1 MKLKLASSAPDAITS
16 ALRTLEC
23 ETEALDALYAALQD
37 GLSAS
42 FRETVEEIFKST
54 GRVICAG
61 MGKSGHVARKL
72 AATLASTGTPAYFVH
87 PAEAGH
93 GDLGMIRSEDV
104 VIALSWSGETAELKP
119 LIDFAKRFGV
129 LLIAITAEA
138 GSTLAQAADITL
150 TLPKVAEACPNGLA
164 PTSSTLMQMALGDSL
179 SIALLER
186 RGFSAQEFR
195 IFHPGGR
202 LGAGLKH
209 LRDVMHKGK
218 KLPVVKKGT
227 ALKNAILVM
236 TEGRMGCA
244 LVVEKDGTLAGIV
257 TDGDLRRA
265 FEKGRFESSV
275 DDVMTVKPKTLS
287 QDAITTEALN
297 VMNGANITVLPVTD
311 AEDKLVGLVH
321 LHDLL
326 RLGVA

>member
-23 ETEALDALYAALQD
+23 ETQALDALYATLQD
-37 GLSAS
+37 GLSAP

-54 GRVICAG
+54 GRVIVAG

-72 AATLASTGTPAYFVH
+72 ASTLASTGTPAYFVH

-129 LLIAITAEA
+129 LLIAITAENT
-138 GSTLAQAADITL
+138 STLAQAADITL

-227 ALKNAILVM
+227 ALKPAILVM

-244 LVVEKDGTLAGIV
+244 LVVEKDGQLAGII

-265 FEKGRFESSV
+265 FEKGRLESSV
-275 DDVMTVKPKTLS
+275 EEIMTVKPKTLS

-311 AEDKLVGLVH
+311 AEEKLVGLVH

>member
-37 GLSAS
+37 GLSAP
-42 FRETVEEIFKST
+42 FRETVEEIFKSP
-54 GRVICAG
+54 GRVIVAG

-119 LIDFAKRFGV
+119 LIDYAKRFGV
-129 LLIAITAEA
+129 LLIAFTAEA

-164 PTSSTLMQMALGDSL
+164 PTSSTLMQMALGDGL
-179 SIALLER
+179 AIALLER
-186 RGFSAQEFR
+186 RGFSAQDFR

-202 LGAGLKH
+202 LGAGLKY

-218 KLPVVKKGT
+218 KLPIVKKGV

-244 LVVEKDGTLAGIV
+244 LVIDKDGQLLGIV

-265 FEKGRFESSV
+265 FAKGQLDLGV
-275 DDVMTVKPKTLS
+275 DEIMTAKPKTLS

-297 VMNGANITVLPVTD
+297 VMNGANITVLPIVD
-311 AEDKLVGLVH
+311 GEEKLVGLVH

>member
-1 MKLKLASSAPDAITS
+1 MKPKFAVHGADPVAS

-37 GLSAS
+37 GMSAP
-42 FRETVEEIFKST
+42 FRETVEEIFKSA

-104 VIALSWSGETAELKP
+104 IIALSWSGETAEMKP
-119 LIDFAKRFGV
+119 LIDYAKRFGV
-129 LLIAITAEA
+129 LVVGLTSEPK
-138 GSTLAQAADITL
+138 STLHAASDIAL
-150 TLPKVAEACPNGLA
+150 LLPRVAEACPNGLA
-164 PTSSTLMQMALGDSL
+164 PTSSTLMQMALGDCL
-179 SIALLER
+179 AVALLER
-186 RGFSAQEFR
+186 RGFSAADFKVY
-195 IFHPGGR
+195 HPGGK

-209 LRDVMHKGK
+209 LADVMRDGEE
-218 KLPVVKKGT
+218 LPLVKMT
-227 ALKNAILVM
+227 TPLQDAILVM
-236 TEGRMGCA
+236 TKGRKGCA
-244 LVVEKDGTLAGIV
+244 LVINAEGQLAGIV

-265 FEKGRFESSV
+265 FAADKRDAPVEAVMSSAPRTLKS
-275 DDVMTVKPKTLS
+275 DAMTS
-287 QDAITTEALN
+287 EALN
-297 VMNGANITVLPVTD
+297 IMNAANITVLPVID
-311 AEDKLVGLVH
+311 DEGLPVGLLH

>member
-1 MKLKLASSAPDAITS
+1 MKLKLASSSPDAITS

-37 GLSAS
+37 GMSAS
-42 FRETVEEIFKST
+42 FREVVEEIFSST
-54 GRVICAG
+54 GRVIAAG

-72 AATLASTGTPAYFVH
+72 ASTLASTGTPAYFVH

-119 LIDFAKRFGV
+119 LIDYAKRFGV

-138 GSTLAQAADITL
+138 GSSLAQAADITL
-150 TLPKVAEACPNGLA
+150 NLPRVAEACPNGLA

-179 SIALLER
+179 AIALLER
-186 RGFSAQEFR
+186 RGFSAQDFR
-195 IFHPGGR
+195 TFHPGGR

-209 LRDVMHKGK
+209 LRDVMRKGK
-218 KLPVVKKGT
+218 ELPLVKKGT

-236 TEGRMGCA
+236 TEGRMGCV
-244 LVVEKDGTLAGIV
+244 LVMDQGNVLAGIV

-265 FEKGRFESSV
+265 FEKGRFDAKI
-275 DDVMTVKPKTLS
+275 DDIMTAKPQTLS
-287 QDAITTEALN
+287 QDSITTEALN
-297 VMNGANITVLPVTD
+297 VMNSANITVLPITNG
-311 AEDKLVGLVH
+311 EKLVGLVH